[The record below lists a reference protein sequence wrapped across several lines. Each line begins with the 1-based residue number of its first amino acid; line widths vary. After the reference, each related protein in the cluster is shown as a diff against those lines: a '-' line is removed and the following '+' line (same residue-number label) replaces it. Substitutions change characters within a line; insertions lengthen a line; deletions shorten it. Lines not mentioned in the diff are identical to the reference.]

1 MVFPER
7 NVHGDKRELLENYLN
22 VMREKEREKLEM
34 KRKKIEFEREQ
45 LNLLTKQIVK
55 ETDLD

>member
-1 MVFPER
+1 
-7 NVHGDKRELLENYLN
+7 LT

-45 LNLLTKQIVK
+45 LNILTKQIVK
-55 ETDLD
+55 ETD